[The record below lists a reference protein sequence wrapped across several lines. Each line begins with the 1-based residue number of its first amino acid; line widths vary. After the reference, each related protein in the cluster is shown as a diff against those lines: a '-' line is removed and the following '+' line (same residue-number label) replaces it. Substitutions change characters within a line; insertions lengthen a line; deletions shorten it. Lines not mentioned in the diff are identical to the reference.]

1 MAGLLGSSAEEN
13 PARLPLRRRAVGAC
27 RRGLQSRDAA
37 ASTQEE
43 EGRTREEGARTREAR
58 RARGSRDA
66 EWSSRE
72 LVLPNP
78 LEADFRRL
86 FASLPMPSSIPN
98 LLEMLLGDHARG
110 WSIYNA

>member
-1 MAGLLGSSAEEN
+1 MQARTAEQRCCSEH
-13 PARLPLRRRAVGAC
+13 VG
-27 RRGLQSRDAA
+27 RGGQ
-37 ASTQEE
+37 
-43 EGRTREEGARTREAR
+43 GARTREAR

-78 LEADFRRL
+78 LEADFRRM
-86 FASLPMPSSIPN
+86 FASLPMLSSIPN
-98 LLEMLLGDHARG
+98 LLGMLLGDHARG